1 MGEVGRGHRGTSVDL
16 VEWGSLRK
24 AVEPR
29 EGHHMVDSGV
39 DTTVLVVEDC
49 RLGKS

>member
-1 MGEVGRGHRGTSVDL
+1 MGEVGREHRGTSVGL
-16 VEWGSLRK
+16 VEWDNLRK

-29 EGHHMVDSGV
+29 EVHHMVDSGA

-49 RLGKS
+49 RLGKP